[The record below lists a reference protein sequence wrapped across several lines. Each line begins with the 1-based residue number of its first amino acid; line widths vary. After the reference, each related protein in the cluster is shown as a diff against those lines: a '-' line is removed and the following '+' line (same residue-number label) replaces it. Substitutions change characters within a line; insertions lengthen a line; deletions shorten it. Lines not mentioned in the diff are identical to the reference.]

1 MSSFVHLHCH
11 TEYSLLDG
19 AARIPDLVRSA
30 RELGMTSL
38 AITDHG
44 AMFGVIDFYNA
55 CRKEEIKPVLGCEV
69 YVATRTM
76 QDKQAGVDDKQY
88 HLVLLAENDEG
99 YKNLLRLVS
108 LGYTEGFYY
117 KPRVDK
123 DLLYRY
129 NKGLIALSGC
139 LAGEIAHFAMQGE
152 MEKARAAAGEYRD
165 IFGDAFFLELQDH
178 GLKEQGPVN
187 RALVDIGRQLGI
199 PVVATND
206 VHYVRKADAEIHDIL
221 LCIQT
226 GKTVLDNQ
234 RMRFD
239 SQEFFLKSPEE
250 MAAIFGEIPS
260 SLTNTALIAERC
272 QVNLESGKLH
282 LPEYRVPDGYN
293 VDSYLRE
300 LCYRGARERYGEV
313 ADEVAARIDFELGV
327 ISQMGFSGYFLI
339 VWDFIHY
346 ARQKGVLV
354 GPGRGS
360 AAGSIVSYC
369 LGITNLDPLPYGLL
383 FERFLNPERVSMPDI
398 DIDFCFE
405 RRQEVIDYVFDR
417 YGRDRVAQIITF
429 GTMAARA
436 AVRDVGRALGMPYA
450 EVDRVAKL
458 IPPELGMTIDK
469 ALQTQELARLYEGD
483 EQVAKLID
491 VARALEG
498 MPRHASIHAAGVVI
512 AKETLT
518 NYLPL
523 YRTSDGVIATQF
535 AKETVEKLGLLKM
548 DLLGLRTLTVI
559 GEAVNLIRET
569 RGTTLDMDALPL
581 DDPATYDLLGR
592 GETIGVFQ
600 LESSGMRAILRDL
613 RPEAFEDV
621 IALVALYRPGPL
633 GSGMVDDFIQRKH
646 GVKEVIYLH
655 PLLQPILKDTYG
667 VILYQEQ
674 VMRIASDMAG
684 FTLGEADL
692 LRRAMG
698 KKKPEIIAGLR
709 SRFVEGAVKKGVN
722 PSVAGQV
729 FDLMEYFAGY
739 GFNKSHSAAYA
750 LIAYQTAYLKANYPA
765 EFMAAL
771 LTSVK
776 DHTDKVSVYVEEC
789 RRLEIDVLPPDV
801 NESRENFT
809 IAGGKIR
816 FGLAAIKNVGL
827 GAVQA
832 IIEAREKG
840 GPFKSLVDFLERVD
854 GRLINKRAM
863 ESLIKAGAFGS
874 LGAYRS
880 QLLAVLDQ
888 ALEIAHKAQ
897 KEKDSGQM
905 SLFGGFDEPGAS
917 YEVALPRM
925 TELPRRELLALEKE
939 TMGLYISGHP
949 LSQYRHLLRSVSSAN
964 CHEVAEMTAGKQ
976 VILGGLLTGLKR
988 ITTKKGEPMA
998 FFTLED
1004 LTGRVEVVVFPRVFE
1019 QARLLLGPDAAV
1031 LVTGTVA
1038 ANGDEKKILADSI
1051 TSLDQGAEV
1060 RITITDAEQAKLD
1073 EAISLLRRY
1082 VGPSQVR
1089 IVRVGGDPG
1098 RRMKEEFSVDLATPV
1113 IGKLKELLG
1122 SHRVQV
1128 RWRAL
1133 GF

>member
-44 AMFGVIDFYNA
+44 AMFGVVDFYNA
-55 CRKEEIKPVLGCEV
+55 CRKEEIKPILGCEV

-123 DLLYRY
+123 EVLYRY
-129 NKGLIALSGC
+129 HKGLIALSGC
-139 LAGEIAHFAMQGE
+139 LAGEVAHFALQGE
-152 MEKARAAAGEYRD
+152 MEKARACAGEYRD

-199 PVVATND
+199 PLVATND
-206 VHYVRKADAEIHDIL
+206 VHYVRRADAEIHDIL

-239 SQEFFLKSPEE
+239 SQEFYLKSPEQ

-272 QVNLESGKLH
+272 RVNLGSETLH
-282 LPEYRVPDGYN
+282 LPEYKVPEGYN
-293 VDSYLRE
+293 VNTYLRE
-300 LCYRGARERYGEV
+300 LCYRGARERYGEIT
-313 ADEVAARIDFELGV
+313 DEIAARIDFELGV

-346 ARQKGVLV
+346 ARKRGVLV

-469 ALQTQELARLYEGD
+469 ALQTQELARLYETD

-491 VARALEG
+491 IARALEG

-559 GEAVNLIRET
+559 GEAVNLIRQT
-569 RGTTLDMDALPL
+569 RGITLDMNALPL

-646 GVKEVIYLH
+646 GIKEVTYLH

-709 SRFVEGAVKKGVN
+709 SRFVEGAVKKGVD
-722 PSVAGQV
+722 PSIAGQV

-809 IAGGKIR
+809 ISGGKIR

-832 IIEAREKG
+832 IIEAREKE
-840 GPFKSLVDFLERVD
+840 GPFKSLVDFLQRVD

-897 KEKDSGQM
+897 KEKESGQM
-905 SLFGGFDEPGAS
+905 SLFGGLDEPGTA
-917 YEVALPRM
+917 YEVALPEMR
-925 TELPRRELLALEKE
+925 ELPRRQLLALEKE

-964 CHEVAEMTAGKQ
+964 CHEIAEMTAGKQ
-976 VILGGLLTGLKR
+976 VILGGLLTGFKR

-1019 QARLLLGPDAAV
+1019 QARSVLSPDAAI

-1038 ANGDEKKILADSI
+1038 ANGDEKKVLADNI
-1051 TSLDQGAEV
+1051 TSLDEGAEV
-1060 RITITDAEQAKLD
+1060 RITITDGEQAKLD
-1073 EAISLLRRY
+1073 EAISLLRKY

-1128 RWRAL
+1128 RWRSL

>member
-206 VHYVRKADAEIHDIL
+206 VHYVKKADAEIHDIL

>member
-1 MSSFVHLHCH
+1 LSSFVHLHCH

>member
-206 VHYVRKADAEIHDIL
+206 VHYVKKADAEIHDIL

-1060 RITITDAEQAKLD
+1060 RITITDAEQAKLN